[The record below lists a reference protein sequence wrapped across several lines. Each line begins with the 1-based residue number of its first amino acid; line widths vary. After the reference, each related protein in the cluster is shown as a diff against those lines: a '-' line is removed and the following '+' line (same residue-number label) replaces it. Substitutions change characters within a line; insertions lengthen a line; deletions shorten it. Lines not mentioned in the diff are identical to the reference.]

1 MGPGRWLSAAQWLA
15 VFLLLLLAR
24 PAQAQNEP
32 VTEAAYW
39 LLLAETEAALAE
51 APVDPVEL
59 NELAGR
65 WSAINL
71 IQLADGQRQVVD
83 GAYLAAALTD
93 PETDLAALR
102 EQLAAMGRQADAVTS
117 GAATA
122 NRDELTAVLSDN
134 RFNYEEQEPNLLQR
148 LQNWFLNGL
157 NQLLAR
163 LFGGAAS
170 LQIGNL
176 LTLLLVPVLLVV
188 LALVVRA
195 VLRDFVSEAEL
206 AEALEREQILTAD
219 SALSQ
224 AQNHSQEGDYRTAV
238 RYLYLSCLLSLE
250 ERGLLRYDRSLT
262 NREYLRSVAHVP
274 ELAGVLQDVVNIFDR
289 VWYGYQP
296 ITPETYDRY
305 AAQVQALRRRS

>member
-1 MGPGRWLSAAQWLA
+1 
-15 VFLLLLLAR
+15 
-24 PAQAQNEP
+24 
-32 VTEAAYW
+32 
-39 LLLAETEAALAE
+39 
-51 APVDPVEL
+51 
-59 NELAGR
+59 
-65 WSAINL
+65 AINL

-93 PETDLAALR
+93 PETDFAALR